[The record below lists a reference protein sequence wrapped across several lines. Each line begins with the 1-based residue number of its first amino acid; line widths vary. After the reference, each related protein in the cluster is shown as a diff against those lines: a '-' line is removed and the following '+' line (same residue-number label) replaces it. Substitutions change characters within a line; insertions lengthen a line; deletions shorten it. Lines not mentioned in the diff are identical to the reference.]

1 MKQVEKKPV
10 RVTAKA
16 WCTAD
21 HDHTQRIEVDL
32 RTRQEAINW
41 CRFNAYWMKDF
52 RIDGVPHFPA

>member
-1 MKQVEKKPV
+1 MV

-16 WCTAD
+16 WETATR
-21 HDHTQRIEVDL
+21 DHTQHIEVEL

-52 RIDGVPHFPA
+52 RIDGKPYAPY